1 MVTTY
6 LDLLGSSDVI
16 NHVASFYRWSFQ
28 TIALFRVVVEILY
41 VKHLAKHIPIENALI
56 PIFVLG
62 AKLGFTVF
70 CNFVPL
76 PRRVV

>member
-1 MVTTY
+1 VVTTY

-56 PIFVLG
+56 PIFSVLG
-62 AKLGFTVF
+62 AKLGVIAF
-70 CNFVPL
+70 CNFVIGAAP
-76 PRRVV
+76 